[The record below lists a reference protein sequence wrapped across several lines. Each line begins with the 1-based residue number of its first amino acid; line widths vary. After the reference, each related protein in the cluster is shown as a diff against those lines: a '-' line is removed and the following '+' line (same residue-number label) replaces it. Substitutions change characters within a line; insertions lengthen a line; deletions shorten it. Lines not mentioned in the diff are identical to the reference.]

1 MIDEKN
7 KTVEL
12 SCHCGEVKLILPHF
26 VDVVT
31 DCNCSICYRY
41 AALWGY
47 YEKNSYQVVGKK
59 KLQSYSHGDKNI
71 IYYSCNSIL
80 RYFIDNR
87 THINIGI
94 KKRSANL

>member
-1 MIDEKN
+1 MNDRQKN

-59 KLQSYSHGDKNI
+59 SYNLTRMVIRKLSI
-71 IYYSCNSIL
+71 IVVTIVCALPITSRQRNQGLIL
-80 RYFIDNR
+80 QV
-87 THINIGI
+87 
-94 KKRSANL
+94 